1 MKILSKEFGNWSAI
15 CDHLLHSN
23 FLSSVENVSLL
34 AHENKKYLLEIK
46 ERLLI
51 MRHKPSIIGRDIPE
65 TLGLVKHSCYYFST
79 YWI

>member
-1 MKILSKEFGNWSAI
+1 MKILSKEFGNWSVV

-23 FLSSVENVSLL
+23 FLSSVENVSVL

-51 MRHKPSIIGRDIPE
+51 IANQALRYKIWG
-65 TLGLVKHSCYYFST
+65 T
-79 YWI
+79 YRCVSSYWKEGQTIK